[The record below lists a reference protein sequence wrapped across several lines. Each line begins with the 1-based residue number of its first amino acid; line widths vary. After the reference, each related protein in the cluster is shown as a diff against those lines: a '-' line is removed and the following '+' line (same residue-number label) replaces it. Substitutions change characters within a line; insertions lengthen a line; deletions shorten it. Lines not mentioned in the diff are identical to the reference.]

1 MENNKPKDIKHSC
14 IMEDRIKK
22 IEENNFKLEIIKVL
36 LTPKMVLA
44 ITLATSFLIQVCKG
58 G

>member
-14 IMEDRIKK
+14 IMEDRVSK
-22 IEENNFKLEIIKVL
+22 IEEMNFKLEVLKIL

-44 ITLATSFLIQVCKG
+44 VTLAASFLIQVCKG